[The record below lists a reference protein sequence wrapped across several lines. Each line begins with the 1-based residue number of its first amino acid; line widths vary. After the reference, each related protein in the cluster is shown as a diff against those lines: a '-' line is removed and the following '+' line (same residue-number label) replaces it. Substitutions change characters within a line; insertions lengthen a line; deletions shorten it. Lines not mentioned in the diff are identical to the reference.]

1 MFFKNSFGG
10 IDAEKKIT
18 RSWKI
23 SFCLL
28 GSRWRT
34 PTKRL
39 LEMVCRVTREATRR
53 KWIVNQ
59 IMQSLALLRKAR
71 QKSETLRWGRLQVAI
86 RRRTNIEPTA
96 RDRSDYE
103 RSKRAKTKGMPPI
116 LSDLSQVKLFYFF
129 RTEFLIFF
137 FGEVFLYCLYTSTFT
152 KIERRLNSTTC
163 VYVTAFPSSIV
174 SQSRKSKDAIV
185 IWFDHHFFL
194 SLKVT
199 HPF

>member
-116 LSDLSQVKLFYFF
+116 LSDLSQVKLF
-129 RTEFLIFF
+129 FF
-137 FGEVFLYCLYTSTFT
+137 FVPNFLHFFFLARFSC
-152 KIERRLNSTTC
+152 
-163 VYVTAFPSSIV
+163 TACTHPL
-174 SQSRKSKDAIV
+174 SRK
-185 IWFDHHFFL
+185 
-194 SLKVT
+194 
-199 HPF
+199 